1 MNTALEVSWIVC
13 CVLFAIYLIC
23 KIFSLCL
30 NDWML
35 HQFEIVPET
44 RRVLDGD
51 VCEACKNGWSPVECS
66 CTCKFK
72 EVETGRYFLVK
83 KEGAK

>member
-13 CVLFAIYLIC
+13 CVLFAIYMIC

-44 RRVLDGD
+44 KRVPVSPDGW
-51 VCEACKNGWSPVECS
+51 CEGFAGVWTDSSTSANANISRFNHTKTER
-66 CTCKFK
+66 TH
-72 EVETGRYFLVK
+72 T
-83 KEGAK
+83 

>member
-1 MNTALEVSWIVC
+1 MNTAEVSWIVC
-13 CVLFAIYLIC
+13 CVLFAIYMIC
-23 KIFSLCL
+23 KIFSLRL

-44 RRVLDGD
+44 KRVLDGD